1 MEEKNKIKQRNTIII
16 ILIII
21 IILLL
26 IFCIANFL
34 GRIEV
39 KAPTGDVD
47 IYDIKIIENINKEK
61 QVIVYD
67 ENGQEIDA
75 APLKIFEHKSDY
87 VKNDV
92 IAPGTE
98 NTYQFIIRNNNEFAI
113 IYDFAINEINTYN
126 INMKF
131 RIKQNG
137 EYILGDDKEWVT
149 AEQLKQNGII
159 LAHNSFN
166 VYTLE
171 WKWFESENDTQIGKN
186 IESDYK
192 LDITFNSNRY

>member
-1 MEEKNKIKQRNTIII
+1 MEERKKIRQRNIII
-16 ILIII
+16 IVLIII

-26 IFCIANFL
+26 TFCMANFL
-34 GRIEV
+34 GTIEV
-39 KAPTGDVD
+39 KAPTGYVD
-47 IYDIKIIENINKEK
+47 IYDITIIENIDKEN

-67 ENGQEIDA
+67 ENKQEINA
-75 APLKIFEHKSDY
+75 APLKIFEHKSYY

-98 NTYQFIIRNNNEFAI
+98 NTYQFIIRNNNAFAI
-113 IYDFAINEINTYN
+113 IYDLEINETNIYN

-131 RIKQNG
+131 RLKQNG
-137 EYILGDDKEWVT
+137 EYILGNEKEWVT
-149 AEQLKQNGII
+149 AEQLKQNEII

-171 WKWFESENDTQIGKN
+171 WKWFEGENDTQIGKN
-186 IESDYK
+186 IESNYK